1 MVRHKSNSG
10 CNRSVAVSQVY
21 SITASYVY
29 IYIYILIFGVS
40 KRVTLKNKR
49 KYALKLQN
57 KIAKIKKIK
66 TR

>member
-21 SITASYVY
+21 SITASYVYIY

-57 KIAKIKKIK
+57 KIAKIK